1 MSDVLRSTT
10 FQLEF
15 KGQDGITGVRQ
26 FTKAVTDADAV
37 VDKLSETLGSNVD
50 VTVKNI
56 RSKAELVQQA
66 KLLITQMEK
75 TNSRVAEMTKLYE
88 LQTSMIGKTA
98 NEQEILNAVFRL
110 GSNATQAQKD
120 QITGLI
126 STYQNLRDASN
137 MIAQV
142 NQLTSSYSQ
151 QLSMLGKTANEQE
164 LLNAVSKLGVNAT
177 QAQIAQVEQSV
188 ISYQKARDALALVN
202 KATAEKAA
210 TDAKIANET
219 ARIDNVI
226 AQTSATYAHQA
237 TLIGKT
243 AKEQAILT
251 AVFRLGAS
259 ATQAQKDQMAALA
272 AASYTAHGSFRN
284 LRGISQQLGWQIQDV
299 AVQAQMG
306 TSAFVII
313 GQQGSQ
319 LAAAFGPTGALVG
332 AVIAVASAIGGTLIG
347 SLRSAGNEIDSFK
360 TKVQDLEKYQRLVAK
375 KEVSDELAKINKR
388 IAEFG
393 DNVEKTGVVG
403 TGWNRTISW
412 TTDGLNKQKA
422 EYEGLI
428 SKQKKL
434 KERLAELNGAPLK
447 DTVKTFDNM
456 TDGIKKN
463 IIALR
468 EGEKAAALYSAQ
480 QEIMRNA
487 KENKLSDDVVKQQIA
502 DVTALINE
510 EYRLKDAKEAAKKSE
525 QAAKKDRSAEQAVLK
540 AQESE
545 FDSLR
550 KSMEKGTNTIKEEY
564 DRRKSIIDRHVA
576 TVGSVDVEAAQAYGV
591 LEEWKTE
598 KLKDEYNKRET
609 VRKSIENAQK
619 TQAKKEDPTG
629 SENALFEQNLKTL
642 RDQKAQSGQLELAE
656 RQRIDS
662 LMEAEVTRHTQ
673 RLNEISNTQLIATL
687 ENYAT
692 FTGSLGGVFKQMQSM
707 AEEGSKEAAALF
719 YINQA
724 IALADTIVNT
734 ELAATKAMGQ
744 LGVFGIPASTLIR
757 ATGYASAGIIAG
769 QTIAGA
775 YDKGGVIPAGSTG
788 IVSEYGDELVN
799 GQLIKGPAR
808 VTSREDTAKLMNN
821 GGTSLKVV
829 VDNKISGASYSV
841 QQIDESTVKL
851 IAEQV
856 FSNNIDSGV
865 SGVLNNRNSKSTKA
879 MKNKFTVRSKF

>member
-37 VDKLSETLGSNVD
+37 VDKLSETLGDNVD

-56 RSKAELVQQA
+56 SSKAELTAEA
-66 KLLITQMEK
+66 KRLVNQMEK
-75 TNSRVAEMTKLYE
+75 TNTRVAEMTRLYD
-88 LQTSMIGKTA
+88 LQISSIGKTA
-98 NEQEILNAVFRL
+98 NEMEVLNAVYRL
-110 GSNATQAQKD
+110 GANATQEQKN
-120 QITGLI
+120 QVTNLVQN
-126 STYQNLRDASN
+126 YQR
-137 MIAQV
+137 M
-142 NQLTSSYSQ
+142 
-151 QLSMLGKTANEQE
+151 
-164 LLNAVSKLGVNAT
+164 
-177 QAQIAQVEQSV
+177 
-188 ISYQKARDALALVN
+188 R
-202 KATAEKAA
+202 
-210 TDAKIANET
+210 NET
-219 ARIDNVI
+219 D
-226 AQTSATYAHQA
+226 QTQ
-237 TLIGKT
+237 
-243 AKEQAILT
+243 
-251 AVFRLGAS
+251 
-259 ATQAQKDQMAALA
+259 
-272 AASYTAHGSFRN
+272 GSFRN
-284 LRGISQQLGWQIQDV
+284 LRGVSQQLGWQIQDV

-332 AVIAVASAIGGTLIG
+332 AFIAVASAIGGTLIG

-403 TGWNRTISW
+403 TGWNKTISW
-412 TTDGLNKQKA
+412 TTDGINKQKA
-422 EYEGLI
+422 AYEGLL
-428 SKQKKL
+428 SEQKKL
-434 KERLAELNGAPLK
+434 KDRLAELNGAPSK
-447 DTVKTFDNM
+447 DTVKNFTSM

-468 EGEKAAALYSAQ
+468 DGEKQAALYNAQ

-510 EYRLKDAKEAAKKSE
+510 EYRLKDAKDASKKSE

-564 DRRKSIIDRHVA
+564 SRRKAIIDRHVA
-576 TVGSVDVEAAQAYGV
+576 TVGSVDAEAAQAYGV

-769 QTIAGA
+769 QTIVGA
-775 YDKGGVIPAGSTG
+775 YDNGGVIPAGSTG

>member
-37 VDKLSETLGSNVD
+37 VDKLSETLGNNVD
-50 VTVKNI
+50 VTVKNV
-56 RSKAELVQQA
+56 RSKAELTAEA
-66 KLLITQMEK
+66 KRLVTQMEK
-75 TNSRVAEMTKLYE
+75 TNVRVAEMTKLYE

-98 NEQEILNAVFRL
+98 NEQEVLNAVYRL
-110 GSNATQAQKD
+110 GANATQEQKT
-120 QITGLI
+120 QVTNLVQN
-126 STYQNLRDASN
+126 YQRMRAE
-137 MIAQV
+137 
-142 NQLTSSYSQ
+142 T
-151 QLSMLGKTANEQE
+151 EQ
-164 LLNAVSKLGVNAT
+164 T
-177 QAQIAQVEQSV
+177 
-188 ISYQKARDALALVN
+188 
-202 KATAEKAA
+202 
-210 TDAKIANET
+210 
-219 ARIDNVI
+219 
-226 AQTSATYAHQA
+226 
-237 TLIGKT
+237 
-243 AKEQAILT
+243 
-251 AVFRLGAS
+251 
-259 ATQAQKDQMAALA
+259 
-272 AASYTAHGSFRN
+272 HGSFRN
-284 LRGISQQLGWQIQDV
+284 LRGVSQQLGWQIQDV

-332 AVIAVASAIGGTLIG
+332 AFIAVASVIAGTFFNSLVNAGEEVDLLTAKIKDLTKSQRELARLEITEAMDDTVSAMEDAQTRLDRLSFIKGGGEAYDKKILE
-347 SLRSAGNEIDSFK
+347 LNAA
-360 TKVQDLEKYQRLVAK
+360 LEKGKVDLTNY
-375 KEVSDELAKINKR
+375 
-388 IAEFG
+388 
-393 DNVEKTGVVG
+393 
-403 TGWNRTISW
+403 
-412 TTDGLNKQKA
+412 
-422 EYEGLI
+422 
-428 SKQKKL
+428 
-434 KERLAELNGAPLK
+434 KERLAELNGAPSK

-456 TDGIKKN
+456 TEGLKRN

-468 EGEKAAALYSAQ
+468 DGEKQAALYNAQ
-480 QEIMRNA
+480 QEIMKNA

-502 DVTALINE
+502 DVTSLINE
-510 EYRLKDAKEAAKKSE
+510 EYRLKDVKEAAKKSE

-550 KSMEKGTNTIKEEY
+550 KSMEKGTNTVNEEY
-564 DRRKSIIDRHVA
+564 SRRKAIIDRHVA
-576 TVGSVDVEAAQAYGV
+576 TVGSVDAEAAQAYGV

-769 QTIAGA
+769 QTIVGA
-775 YDKGGVIPAGSTG
+775 YDEGGNIPAGGIG
-788 IVSEYGDELVN
+788 IVSEYADELVN
-799 GQLIKGPAR
+799 GQLVKGPAR
-808 VTSREDTAKLMNN
+808 VTSSADTAKLMNS

-841 QQIDESTVKL
+841 QQVDESTVKL

-865 SGVLNNRNSKSTKA
+865 SGVLNNRNSKTTKS